1 MTSTL
6 RRILANL
13 PYLAIV
19 AIIALIPLFI
29 SNSYYIQVLI
39 FIGIYIILTLSLN
52 LLNGYVGLLSIGH
65 AAFYG
70 IGAYAS
76 AKLVMEAGAPFPL
89 AMLGAGLIAGVFG
102 YLIAKPTLRLSGIY
116 MTLATLGFNMIFFLI
131 AQNWMSFTNGP
142 LGIMDIPPPS
152 IFGYVI
158 ESRTQYYYLICFL
171 VLLTIGSMHR
181 LMTCRFGRALVGI
194 RENELAAEAVGVNTT
209 RYKIQAFVLAAFYA
223 GIAGSY
229 YAHFVKYISPDSFYI
244 YESFIL
250 LAMLAFGGQGNL
262 IGPVAG
268 AAILIVIP
276 EMFRFLQEYRMLVY
290 GSVLIIMMLVR
301 RQGLLGGKNYSLR
314 LTWFD
319 EQQKT
324 VYTRGINFYRQSK
337 NGITGNQ
344 KRNEGFRG
352 TGGASR
358 GFPANQCRGNH
369 QPDWTQWCRQDN
381 PV

>member
-1 MTSTL
+1 MARIL
-6 RRILANL
+6 RPILANL

-29 SNSYYIQVLI
+29 SNLYYIQILI
-39 FIGIYIILTLSLN
+39 FIGIYSILALSLN
-52 LLNGYVGLLSIGH
+52 LLNGYIGLLSIGH

-76 AKLVMEAGAPFPL
+76 AKLVMEAGIPFPL
-89 AMLGAGLIAGVFG
+89 AMLGSGIIAGVFG

-116 MTLATLGFNMIFFLI
+116 MTLATLGFNMIFFLVM
-131 AQNWMSFTNGP
+131 QNWMSFTNGP

-158 ESRTQYYYLICFL
+158 ESRVQYYYLIFFL

-194 RENELAAEAVGVNTT
+194 RENELAAEAMGVHTT

-229 YAHFVKYISPDSFYI
+229 YAHFIKYISPDSFYI

-262 IGPVAG
+262 IGPVVG
-268 AAILIVIP
+268 AAVLIIIP
-276 EMFRFLQEYRMLVY
+276 EIFRVLQEYRMLVY
-290 GSVLIIMMLVR
+290 GGVLITMMLVR
-301 RQGLLGGKNYSLR
+301 RQGLLGGRDYSLR
-314 LTWFD
+314 LPWFD
-319 EQQKT
+319 EPEKNI
-324 VYTRGINFYRQSK
+324 YTRGDKFLPI
-337 NGITGNQ
+337 
-344 KRNEGFRG
+344 E
-352 TGGASR
+352 
-358 GFPANQCRGNH
+358 
-369 QPDWTQWCRQDN
+369 
-381 PV
+381 

>member
-1 MTSTL
+1 MTRTL

-19 AIIALIPLFI
+19 AFIALIPLFI
-29 SNSYYIQVLI
+29 SNLYYIQVLI
-39 FIGIYIILTLSLN
+39 FIGIYTILALSLN

-76 AKLVMEAGAPFPL
+76 AKLVMELRVPFPL
-89 AMLGAGLIAGVFG
+89 AMLGSGMIAGIFG

-116 MTLATLGFNMIFFLI
+116 MTLATLGFNMIFFLVL
-131 AQNWMSFTNGP
+131 QNWMSFTNGP

-158 ESRTQYYYLICFL
+158 ETRGQYYYLIFFL
-171 VLLTIGSMHR
+171 VLLSIGSMHR

-194 RENELAAEAVGVNTT
+194 RENELAAEAMGVHTT

-262 IGPVAG
+262 IGPVVG
-268 AAILIVIP
+268 AAFLIIIP
-276 EMFRFLQEYRMLVY
+276 EVFRFLQEYRMLVY

-301 RQGLLGGKNYSLR
+301 RQGLLGGKHYSLR
-314 LTWFD
+314 LPWFD
-319 EQQKT
+319 DQQKA
-324 VYTRGINFYRQSK
+324 VYTRGDKFLP
-337 NGITGNQ
+337 T
-344 KRNEGFRG
+344 E
-352 TGGASR
+352 
-358 GFPANQCRGNH
+358 
-369 QPDWTQWCRQDN
+369 
-381 PV
+381 

>member
-1 MTSTL
+1 MPRTL
-6 RRILANL
+6 RQILANL

-19 AIIALIPLFI
+19 AILGLIPLFV
-29 SNSYYIQVLI
+29 SNLYYIQVMI
-39 FIGIYIILTLSLN
+39 FIGIYIILALSLN

-76 AKLVMEAGAPFPL
+76 AKLVMELSIPFPL

-116 MTLATLGFNMIFFLI
+116 MTLATLGFNMIFFLVL
-131 AQNWMSFTNGP
+131 QNWMSFTNGP
-142 LGIMDIPPPS
+142 LGIMDIPAPN

-158 ESRTQYYYLICFL
+158 ESRVQYYYLIFFL

-194 RENELAAEAVGVNTT
+194 RENELAAEAMGVHTT

-262 IGPVAG
+262 IGPVVG
-268 AAILIVIP
+268 AVILIIIP
-276 EMFRFLQEYRMLVY
+276 EVFRFLQEYRMLVY

-319 EQQKT
+319 DRQT
-324 VYTRGINFYRQSK
+324 AVYTRGDKFLP
-337 NGITGNQ
+337 T
-344 KRNEGFRG
+344 E
-352 TGGASR
+352 
-358 GFPANQCRGNH
+358 
-369 QPDWTQWCRQDN
+369 
-381 PV
+381 

>member
-1 MTSTL
+1 MTHAYCDGFWP
-6 RRILANL
+6 IL

-19 AIIALIPLFI
+19 AIMALLPLFI
-29 SNSYYIQVLI
+29 SNLYYIQVLI
-39 FIGIYIILTLSLN
+39 FIGIYSILALSLN

-76 AKLVMEAGAPFPL
+76 AKLVMEAGLPFPL
-89 AMLGAGLIAGVFG
+89 AMLGAGIVAGVFG

-116 MTLATLGFNMIFFLI
+116 MTLATLGFNMIFFLVL
-131 AQNWMSFTNGP
+131 QNWMSFTNGP
-142 LGIMDIPPPS
+142 MGIMDIPPPS

-158 ESRTQYYYLICFL
+158 ESRIQYYYLIFFL

-194 RENELAAEAVGVNTT
+194 RENELAAEAMGVHTT

-223 GIAGSY
+223 GVAGSY

-262 IGPVAG
+262 IGPVVG
-268 AAILIVIP
+268 AAVLIIIP
-276 EMFRFLQEYRMLVY
+276 EVFRFLQEYRMLVY

-314 LTWFD
+314 LTRFD
-319 EQQKT
+319 DQPQT
-324 VYTRGINFYRQSK
+324 VYSQGRQV
-337 NGITGNQ
+337 
-344 KRNEGFRG
+344 F
-352 TGGASR
+352 A
-358 GFPANQCRGNH
+358 
-369 QPDWTQWCRQDN
+369 
-381 PV
+381 

>member
-1 MTSTL
+1 MTGIS

-19 AIIALIPLFI
+19 GIIAFIPLFI
-29 SNSYYIQVLI
+29 SNLYYIQVLI
-39 FIGIYIILTLSLN
+39 FIGIYSILALSLN

-76 AKLVMEAGAPFPL
+76 AKLVMDVGLPFPL
-89 AMLGAGLIAGVFG
+89 AMLGSGIIAGFFG
-102 YLIAKPTLRLSGIY
+102 YVIAKPTLRLSGIY
-116 MTLATLGFNMIFFLI
+116 MTLATLGFNMIFFLVL
-131 AQNWMSFTNGP
+131 QNWMSFTNGP

-152 IFGYVI
+152 IFGYLI
-158 ESRTQYYYLICFL
+158 ESRVQYYYLIFFL

-194 RENELAAEAVGVNTT
+194 RENELAAEAMGIHTT

-229 YAHFVKYISPDSFYI
+229 YAHFIKYISPDSFYI

-262 IGPVAG
+262 IGPVVG
-268 AAILIVIP
+268 AAVLIIIP
-276 EMFRFLQEYRMLVY
+276 EVFRFLQEYRMLVY

-314 LTWFD
+314 LTRFD
-319 EQQKT
+319 DQQQA
-324 VYTRGINFYRQSK
+324 VY
-337 NGITGNQ
+337 
-344 KRNEGFRG
+344 
-352 TGGASR
+352 SR
-358 GFPANQCRGNH
+358 GDKFLPAE
-369 QPDWTQWCRQDN
+369 
-381 PV
+381 